1 MRGPLLSGA
10 LGSAATLDRV
20 VDLVRQHQP
29 IVVLSALW
37 LAETLATEMP
47 VLALVEKEK
56 QGAAARAGRRAKKL
70 ALPLSLVVAAGEVPL
85 APKRVGAVILDN
97 MMDIEEVPAAAD
109 LLLGLLPSML
119 PGGLVISLDATKN
132 PHLEARVAEIFLAA
146 SLTHIRQ
153 LRPKDGALLTLAS
166 VPRQEVIEARTAA
179 LVTANP

>member
-20 VDLVRQHQP
+20 VELVRPHQP

-37 LAETLATEMP
+37 LAETLATELP

-56 QGAAARAGRRAKKL
+56 LGAATRAGRRAKKL
-70 ALPLSLVVAAGEVPL
+70 ALPLSIVAAAGEVPL
-85 APKRVGAVILDN
+85 APKRVGAVLLDN

-119 PGGLVISLDATKN
+119 PDSVVVSLDATKN

-153 LRPKDGALLTLAS
+153 LRPKDGALLTLGK
-166 VPRQEVIEARTAA
+166 VPPPEVIDARAKA
-179 LVTANP
+179 LGLAHP